1 MGAKSWQSYNK
12 TAKTLQVG
20 RRPGS
25 DGGKSVAHPQ
35 DLLYLCKAKLYG
47 VGGWVG
53 KDNDSSWRRSKS
65 IVKYYP
71 ERPQDP
77 ANKFIMYS
85 KISGGS
91 VVLGCMIEC
100 MIEDP
105 RSVSHRDGDIGESL
119 WSRLSLHIGYHAN
132 TLQITVYLEYS
143 QRRDLNEQKKNLKHK
158 GNDYELVGV
167 TFTAENFPPSSSS
180 QE

>member
-1 MGAKSWQSYNK
+1 MWGAKSWQSYNK
-12 TAKTLQVG
+12 TAKTLG
-20 RRPGS
+20 RRS
-25 DGGKSVAHPQ
+25 DGEKSVAHPQ

-47 VGGWVG
+47 VGGWMG
-53 KDNDSSWRRSKS
+53 KDNDSSWRSKS

-85 KISGGS
+85 KISRGS
-91 VVLGCMIEC
+91 VLLGCMIEC

-119 WSRLSLHIGYHAN
+119 WSRLSLHIGCIM
-132 TLQITVYLEYS
+132 QIHCRSRCTWS
-143 QRRDLNEQKKNLKHK
+143 TRK
-158 GNDYELVGV
+158 GG
-167 TFTAENFPPSSSS
+167 T
-180 QE
+180 